1 MNFGE
6 SADYTQQGRNL
17 RLNSYR
23 AAAPTL
29 QRMKTTVSTLLDAK
43 PERVWE
49 ELQRPALLE
58 YVAAPLVAFD
68 PVDLEAFPQRWEED
82 EYRVA
87 MLLFGVIPLG
97 EQTIDVSRQRVDDTE
112 GNQSYQLRDGGTG
125 KLVSVWDHL
134 ISVRET
140 PDNKTVYTD
149 EVDVEAGVLTPLV
162 FLFAVV
168 FYRHRHRRW
177 RKLVENNF
185 EY

>member
-1 MNFGE
+1 
-6 SADYTQQGRNL
+6 
-17 RLNSYR
+17 
-23 AAAPTL
+23 
-29 QRMKTTVSTLLDAK
+29 MKTACSTLLDAK

-68 PVDLEAFPQRWEED
+68 PVDPEAFPERWEAD

-112 GNQSYQLRDGGTG
+112 GNQFYQLRDDGTG
-125 KLVSVWDHL
+125 KLISVWDHL

-149 EVDVEAGVLTPLV
+149 EVDVEAGILTPLV
-162 FLFAVV
+162 YLFAAV
-168 FYRHRHRRW
+168 FYRHRQRRW